1 MYPVLAC
8 PERSGWCVTF
18 HCLGASGAAAMRRQ
32 VAAVRGGRRRSR
44 VKAVGAQPGRSH
56 AMSSAC
62 HVIIAIAIA
71 GLALG

>member
-1 MYPVLAC
+1 
-8 PERSGWCVTF
+8 
-18 HCLGASGAAAMRRQ
+18 MRRQ

-44 VKAVGAQPGRSH
+44 GKAVGAQPGRSH

-71 GLALG
+71 GLALPWAKLEYLACYSLQQQAGTRSSCI